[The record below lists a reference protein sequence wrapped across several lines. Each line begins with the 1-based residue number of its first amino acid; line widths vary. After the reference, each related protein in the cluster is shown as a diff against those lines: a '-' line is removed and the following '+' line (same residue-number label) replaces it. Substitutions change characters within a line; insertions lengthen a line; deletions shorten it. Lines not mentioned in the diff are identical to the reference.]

1 MNKRGGHPWQ
11 QIPLAVYEG
20 HMLLSSVGQLQALDA
35 LYLERLSAYPAET
48 VAFWGVAGG
57 NGLSHIRPGQYRAVY
72 GVDINEAFLAAC
84 RERFIALKELVL
96 IALDLSKPVTL
107 PSADLVF
114 ADLLIEYIGID
125 AFAARVHSAKPK
137 TLCCTIQQN
146 LAQAFVSPSP
156 YAQAFEAIGALHQD
170 IAEEDLSD
178 SLRQQGYLLQYRKA
192 VPLNSAKQFLRLD
205 YGLAD

>member
-1 MNKRGGHPWQ
+1 MKKSGGHPWQ
-11 QIPLAVYEG
+11 QVPLAVYEG
-20 HMLLSSVGQLQALDA
+20 HMRLRSVGQLQALDE
-35 LYLERLSAYPAET
+35 LYLERLSAYPSET
-48 VAFWGVAGG
+48 VAFWGIAGG

-72 GVDINEAFLAAC
+72 GVDINEAYLAAC

-96 IALDLSKPVTL
+96 LALDLSKPVTL

-156 YAQAFEAIGALHQD
+156 YAQALEAIGALHQD
-170 IAEEDLSD
+170 IAEADLCN
-178 SLRQQGYLLQYRKA
+178 SLQQQGYLLLYRKA
-192 VPLNSAKQFLRLD
+192 VPLNSAKQLLRLD
-205 YGLAD
+205 YMLTD